1 MVTIQDI
8 GEATREFGLQ
18 GHALC
23 VHVSLR
29 SFGRVEGGAPAVV
42 DGLLAEGGTVM
53 VAAFSWTFAVPPTD
67 PRPARNAWDYE
78 AYGGPTEGIGRV
90 YTPDTVEI
98 DERDMGAVAAEVI
111 ARPERL
117 RGNHPLCSFAALGPL
132 ANEMIAEQAPLRVS
146 APLEALA
153 EADGFVML
161 MGVGLEN
168 MTLLHVAEQLAGRNL
183 FRRWANGPDGQA
195 MQVEVGGCSHGF
207 AGFEPI
213 LSPLTKER
221 RVGESLWRILPA
233 KAALAVAAAAIRGN
247 PMITHCR
254 DPQCGRCRDAVL
266 GGPILL

>member
-1 MVTIQDI
+1 MVSKETVTDAVRQL
-8 GEATREFGLQ
+8 GLS
-18 GHALC
+18 GRALC
-23 VHVSLR
+23 VHASLR
-29 SFGRVEGGAPAVV
+29 SFGKVEGGALAVV
-42 DGLLAEGGTVM
+42 DGLLAEGCTVM
-53 VAAFSWTFAVPPTD
+53 VPAFSWTFAVPPTD
-67 PRPARNAWDYE
+67 SRPARNGWDYE
-78 AYGGPTEGIGRV
+78 AYAGPTEGIGRV

-117 RGNHPLCSFAALGPL
+117 RGNHPLCSFAALGPV
-132 ANEMIAEQAPLRVS
+132 ANKLIAEQAPLRVS

-153 EADGFVML
+153 EADGFVIL

-168 MTLLHVAEQLAGRNL
+168 MTLLHVAEQLAGRNP

-233 KAALAVAAAAIRGN
+233 KAALAVAAAAIREN
-247 PMITHCR
+247 PMITHCC
-254 DPQCGRCRDAVL
+254 DSQCGRCRDAVL